1 MNKKLLF
8 AAMSLVAL
16 TACTTDDFE
25 SQQPVAEGVSS
36 IQFEVINDNDA
47 ETRAS
52 MNGNKIAWSATDGD
66 LFTLY
71 HGGTGLAGYENATY
85 KASAAEGEPAVL
97 TTPSMIKA
105 GAAVMVWPADTTF
118 RIGPADN
125 LSIVIPADQTADIEN
140 NIPYMSDQIT
150 IGAYAAYSEVPPVT
164 AYNTAGKDRK
174 YPVFMRPM
182 ASQLIVKADYAG
194 TDATLAT
201 LVGGDDGIDPIEV
214 TSIELLTTPGGGVDD
229 FTTGIGVKFTA
240 PTAAITTQWGAV
252 ANNAWTNVTDFDL
265 TAITASADKLTT
277 KCLIEDNGGAKFLIL
292 PQNTI
297 TGGVDDGAVVVNTIY
312 GKVVIATPGTAGTL
326 YTAAEAADA
335 WYRYISAASKTAGAG
350 AGYDATETPAATA
363 GSDGKFKTT
372 SAIENGMMQT
382 INGLSTY
389 THQAAG
395 VVKGEPEGAAT
406 TRYVKVLLTHLDM
419 TDLHIKTD
427 KQLRDAAR
435 VWKQMGLNP
444 VTVYLDGDATTGEF
458 EISQKTIEVING
470 INGAYNA
477 ISNPTPN
484 FKVKPCTVAGEA
496 CDMIVITGSDYKQD
510 VQDIAFIADN
520 AGTKVKVALADE
532 GTAKPWIW
540 NEEVKVEATA
550 VDKIRN
556 RGTMENEATMTLQ
569 TVAFDG
575 TANNVPLINNGTWN
589 VKSPATLNVQFTV
602 NNNGTVDI
610 AKGAQYRQD
619 GTGHRFQNQSSD
631 KPSRFGGDDSKIG
644 VVINKGVF
652 ATVDGGQINNVGG
665 LIEHADVDA
674 KTYITSNQTGG
685 NFATAYGST
694 NKMGRINLPWSNKDE
709 DNVSVSSALDQ
720 GFVSVTVDGE
730 VTGALNATA
739 VGAKVNYV
747 IVKSG
752 ITEIQAMPAQVKYLE
767 INQSGTELAW
777 NVANTTVYDG
787 LIVLSPVNI
796 KLGTKVIATT
806 TYLGADMYVGGKFN
820 KAAIAAEGT
829 DPAYAATNFSG
840 YYGNTT
846 ANAASKYITY

>member
-8 AAMSLVAL
+8 AAMSLAAL

-71 HGGTGLAGYENATY
+71 HGGTGIVGYENATY

-201 LVGGDDGIDPIEV
+201 LEDGDDGIDPIEV
-214 TSIELLTTPGGGVDD
+214 TSIELLTTEGGGGDD
-229 FTTGIGVKFTA
+229 FTTDIDVKFTA
-240 PTAAITTQWGAV
+240 PTAAITAQWGAV

-265 TAITASADKLTT
+265 TAINASADKLTT

-292 PQNTI
+292 PQNAI
-297 TGGVDDGAVVVNTIY
+297 AGGVDDGAVVVNTIY

-326 YTAAEAADA
+326 YTVAEAADA
-335 WYRYISAASKTAGAG
+335 WYRYISAASKAAGAG
-350 AGYDATETPAATA
+350 VGYDATETPAATA
-363 GSDGKFKTT
+363 ESDGKFKTT

-435 VWKQMGLNP
+435 VWKQMGLAD
-444 VTVYLDGDATTGEF
+444 VTVYLDGNATTGEF
-458 EISQKTIEVING
+458 EISQNTISVINT
-470 INGAYNA
+470 INAATAGK
-477 ISNPTPN
+477 S
-484 FKVKPCTVAGEA
+484 FKVKPCNVAGEV
-496 CDMIVITGSDYKQD
+496 CNEIVITGGGNVPDL
-510 VQDIAFIADN
+510 AFIVQGDAANTADVVLKAGENWSWSTSTVDSKKAVTVAAATTGIANIINEGTFASNATATIAIYDN
-520 AGTKVKVALADE
+520 AS
-532 GTAKPWIW
+532 P
-540 NEEVKVEATA
+540 A
-550 VDKIRN
+550 VQVSTIPFVND
-556 RGTMENEATMTLQ
+556 
-569 TVAFDG
+569 
-575 TANNVPLINNGTWN
+575 GTWN
-589 VKSPATLNVQFTV
+589 ITGGDLTVQFDVT
-602 NNNGTVDI
+602 NNGTVNISNGAEYHQDI
-610 AKGAQYRQD
+610 IGANATTFINEATTLPERFLAS
-619 GTGHRFQNQSSD
+619 GTAEE
-631 KPSRFGGDDSKIG
+631 IG
-644 VVINKGVF
+644 LVVNKGVL
-652 ATVDGGQINNVGG
+652 AVTGNTTVKGIINNYG
-665 LIEHADVDA
+665 LIKHDHVNA
-674 KTYITSNQTGG
+674 KTYITANEIGG
-685 NFATAYGST
+685 DFHTAFTDPG
-694 NKMGRINLPWSNKDE
+694 NKMGMISLPWDNKDE
-709 DNVSVSSALDQ
+709 DNISVTAALNQ
-720 GFVSVTVDGE
+720 GFIAVTVNGE
-730 VTGALNATA
+730 VTGALDATQL
-739 VGAKVNYV
+739 GTKVNYL
-747 IVKSG
+747 IVKAGPTS
-752 ITEIQAMPAQVKYLE
+752 IADVATQVDYLE
-767 INQSGTELAW
+767 IDMTDDSELAW
-777 NVANTTVYDG
+777 STNQAFEG
-787 LIVLSPVNI
+787 LVVLSPVNI
-796 KLGTKVIATT
+796 KLGSTITVNGTGA
-806 TYLGADMYVGGKFN
+806 TYLGAKMYVGGTF
-820 KAAIAAEGT
+820 
-829 DPAYAATNFSG
+829 TNTGGWSG
-840 YYGNTT
+840 YYGDTT
-846 ANAASKYITY
+846 TKVPTYYITY